1 MQQTLVRR
9 DPLDIFVP
17 MERLINR
24 VFTDTPLPE
33 MTNVEEALALD
44 ISETPEDLV
53 VRASLPG
60 FNKDDLTVEV
70 HDGMLTINAKQD
82 ETVEEKDERFYRRE
96 RRVGSV
102 SRTIALPTAVAE
114 DNATA
119 ELDNGV
125 LTLRLPKLR
134 KDSPKRIAVK

>member
-9 DPLDIFVP
+9 DPLDLFVP

-33 MTNVEEALALD
+33 IPNVEETLALD

-70 HDGMLTINAKQD
+70 HDGMLTISAKHD

-125 LTLRLPKLR
+125 LTLHLPKLR

>member
-9 DPLDIFVP
+9 DPLDLFVP

-33 MTNVEEALALD
+33 IPSVEEALALD

-70 HDGMLTINAKQD
+70 HDGMLTINAKHD

-125 LTLRLPKLR
+125 LTLHLPKLR

>member
-24 VFTDTPLPE
+24 VFTETPMSEIPI
-33 MTNVEEALALD
+33 VDEALALD

-60 FNKDDLTVEV
+60 FTKDDLTVEV

-82 ETVEEKDERFYRRE
+82 ETVEEKAERFYRRE

-125 LTLRLPKLR
+125 LTLHLPKLR
-134 KDSPKRIAVK
+134 KDAPKRIAVK